1 MVSNVAMTLRTGV
14 VAVVF
19 LLVSHSQSGHATPL
33 DGDQAADFGFR
44 FQVGDCLTETFDTFT
59 GAFTKD
65 VGGYPAR
72 IVTAHISLTDAQM
85 GTIYQTIEKIGFFDY
100 PSRFV
105 GVAEGLRMLTE
116 SGPARTYQLEVRNGG
131 VVHAVSWNDAFKP
144 TTEEADRL
152 RTFFSMITGFIHA
165 HPDFKRLPRPVA
177 SCE

>member
-1 MVSNVAMTLRTGV
+1 MTLRPSV
-14 VAVVF
+14 VAVVVF
-19 LLVSHSQSGHATPL
+19 LAVCSQGATTAL
-33 DGDQAADFGFR
+33 YVEQGADFGFR

-59 GAFTKD
+59 GVFTKD

-72 IVTAHISLTDAQM
+72 IVTTHISLTDAQM

-100 PSRFV
+100 PTQFF
-105 GVAEGLRMLTE
+105 GVLHGPRVIQE
-116 SGPARTYQLEVRNGG
+116 SGPARTYRLEVRNGG

-144 TTEEADRL
+144 TTEDADRL
-152 RTFFSMITGFIHA
+152 RALFSMITGFIHE